1 MMQGQGSDAD
11 SNDAAMAS
19 YYDSY
24 KAPLC
29 LRGFYIMYV
38 LKPFTTQKFKNIK
51 FLENTY
57 CYKTICKI
65 Q

>member
-1 MMQGQGSDAD
+1 MMQGQESDAD

-29 LRGFYIMYV
+29 LRGFYHV
-38 LKPFTTQKFKNIK
+38 CTKTKNSPK
-51 FLENTY
+51 RV
-57 CYKTICKI
+57 
-65 Q
+65 

>member
-19 YYDSY
+19 YCDSY

-29 LRGFYIMYV
+29 LRGFYHVCTKTVYHSKI
-38 LKPFTTQKFKNIK
+38 QKIK

>member
-1 MMQGQGSDAD
+1 MQGQESDAD

-29 LRGFYIMYV
+29 LRGFYHV
-38 LKPFTTQKFKNIK
+38 CTKTKNSPKESVIL
-51 FLENTY
+51 FL
-57 CYKTICKI
+57 
-65 Q
+65 